1 MMDVSPPP
9 LSGPSLLSRAL
20 PGATLRV
27 GVVATLILLLIGFVS
42 IVWTPFPIEKL
53 DLQAQLQDPSATHL
67 LGTDQLG
74 RDLLSMT
81 MKGVLTSFVVAA
93 VATAIGLFI
102 GVPLGIA
109 AAVSGGWTERLILG
123 GTSFL
128 VTVSALVFAVLLT
141 ALSGPGAIN
150 AMLAIGIFN
159 VAVLAR
165 VTHDLLLP
173 FRGRDHIAAS
183 RLAGL
188 GGWDLARLH
197 VLPQFSGLLVAAA
210 LAQLA
215 FGVLA
220 EAGLSFV
227 GLGSQP
233 PGTSLGLMLK
243 DAQGFML
250 FEPLLVVVP
259 GVALLLIALSLNLIA
274 TALKDRFDA

>member
-20 PGATLRV
+20 PGARLRA
-27 GVVATLILLLIGFVS
+27 GVVAALILLLIGFVS

-93 VATAIGLFI
+93 VATAIGLFV

-109 AAVSGGWTERLILG
+109 AAVAGGWTERLILG
-123 GTSFL
+123 STGFL

-141 ALSGPGAIN
+141 AIAGPGAIN
-150 AMLAIGIFN
+150 AMLAIGLFN
-159 VAVLAR
+159 IAVLAR

-197 VLPQFSGLLVAAA
+197 VLPQFAGLLVAAA
-210 LAQLA
+210 LVQLS

-259 GVALLLIALSLNLIA
+259 GAALLLIALSLNLIA

>member
-9 LSGPSLLSRAL
+9 LSGPSFLSRAL
-20 PGATLRV
+20 PGATLRI
-27 GVVATLILLLIGFVS
+27 GVAATLILLLIGFVS

-81 MKGVLTSFVVAA
+81 MKGILTSFVVAA

-102 GVPLGIA
+102 GVPLGVA
-109 AAVSGGWTERLILG
+109 AAVAGGRTERLILG
-123 GTSFL
+123 GTGFL
-128 VTVSALVFAVLLT
+128 VTVSALVF
-141 ALSGPGAIN
+141 
-150 AMLAIGIFN
+150 
-159 VAVLAR
+159 AVLAR

-173 FRGRDHIAAS
+173 FRGRDDLAAS

-197 VLPQFSGLLVAAA
+197 VLPQFTGLLAAAA
-210 LAQLA
+210 LTQLA

-250 FEPLLVVVP
+250 FEPLLVIVP